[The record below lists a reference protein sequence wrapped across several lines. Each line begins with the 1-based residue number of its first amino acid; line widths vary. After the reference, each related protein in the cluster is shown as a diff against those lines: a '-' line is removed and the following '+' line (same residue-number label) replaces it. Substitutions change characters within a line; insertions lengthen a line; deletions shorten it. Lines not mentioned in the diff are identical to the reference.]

1 MRFIWKYGPAILIGL
16 ALLGA
21 AIYFAAR
28 KEGCGCGGE
37 QQSGEELRPL

>member
-1 MRFIWKYGPAILIGL
+1 MRFIWKYGPTILIGL

-21 AIYFAAR
+21 VIYFAAR

-37 QQSGEELRPL
+37 QQAGGELRPL